1 MIGTSLFPSQT
12 LLAEGDGKGGGGKL
26 GLLLHFTSDKA
37 RLSVLDLPVV
47 LSTRVP
53 DKTENLGT
61 QKTWYNMKGQKIMY
75 LLENTTD
82 IRACVEG
89 ATDQD

>member
-1 MIGTSLFPSQT
+1 MIGTSLSPSQT

-26 GLLLHFTSDKA
+26 RLLLHFTSDKA

-53 DKTENLGT
+53 DKTKNLGT
-61 QKTWYNMKGQKIMY
+61 QQTWYMKGQKIKH

>member
-1 MIGTSLFPSQT
+1 MIGTSLSPSRT

-61 QKTWYNMKGQKIMY
+61 QQTWYMMGQKIMY

>member
-1 MIGTSLFPSQT
+1 MIGTSLSPSQT

-61 QKTWYNMKGQKIMY
+61 KQTWYMKGQKIKY

>member
-53 DKTENLGT
+53 DKTKNLGT
-61 QKTWYNMKGQKIMY
+61 QQTWYMKGQKNKH

>member
-1 MIGTSLFPSQT
+1 MIGTSLSPSQT

-53 DKTENLGT
+53 DKTKNLGT
-61 QKTWYNMKGQKIMY
+61 QKTWCMKEQKIMY

>member
-1 MIGTSLFPSQT
+1 MIGTSLSPSQT

-26 GLLLHFTSDKA
+26 GLLLHFTGNKA

-53 DKTENLGT
+53 DKTKNLGT
-61 QKTWYNMKGQKIMY
+61 QKMWYMKGQIIMY

>member
-1 MIGTSLFPSQT
+1 MIGTSLSPSQT

-26 GLLLHFTSDKA
+26 GLLLHFTSNKA

-53 DKTENLGT
+53 DKTKNLGT
-61 QKTWYNMKGQKIMY
+61 QKTWYMKGQNIKY
-75 LLENTTD
+75 LLEDTTD

-89 ATDQD
+89 STDQD

>member
-1 MIGTSLFPSQT
+1 MIGTSLSPSQT

-53 DKTENLGT
+53 DKTKNLGT
-61 QKTWYNMKGQKIMY
+61 QQTWYMKGQKIKH